1 MRKYKRVYVE
11 ITKRCNLN
19 CSFCV
24 KENSEQ
30 KDLSLSDFK
39 MIADQLPEL
48 TSTVY
53 YHILGEPLLHPELD
67 EMLKYAKDLGLKNS
81 LTTNGL
87 LLKDKLGKWSD
98 LNINRLNISLQ
109 AYFDKNNQLNSDK
122 AKEIV
127 EVARELQ
134 KEIQTVVFFRLWDM
148 DNPDNQQMA
157 LWLEETFKTK
167 IDYTQVNKPNGFQ
180 LGDWFRLHEGK
191 RFVWPTNALKGTSS
205 GFCEGLRTHFGILSE
220 GTVVPCCLDAYGQ
233 IPLGNI
239 HQQTLKEILESPK
252 ALEIY
257 NSFSKRQALDPLCIK
272 CEYKSRFD

>member
-24 KENSEQ
+24 KEENNQ
-30 KDLSLSDFK
+30 PDLTLSDFR

-48 TSTVY
+48 TSTLY
-53 YHILGEPLLHPELD
+53 YHILGEPLLHPQLD

-87 LLKDKLGKWSD
+87 LLKDKLGKWND

-109 AYFDKNNQLNSDK
+109 AYFDQNNHLDLNK
-122 AKEIV
+122 AKEV
-127 EVARELQ
+127 VQVAKELQ

-148 DNPDNQQMA
+148 DNPDNQKMA
-157 LWLEETFKTK
+157 LWLEETFNTK
-167 IDYTQVNKPNGFQ
+167 INYAQVSQPNGFQ
-180 LGDWFRLHEGK
+180 LGDWFRLQEGK
-191 RFVWPTNALKGTSS
+191 RFVWPVNAQKGSS
-205 GFCEGLRTHFGILSE
+205 IGFCEGLRTHFGILSD

-239 HQQTLKEILESPK
+239 HRATLKEILDRKPAK
-252 ALEIY
+252 EIY
-257 NSFSKRQALDPLCIK
+257 DSFSSREAINPLCIR